1 MSQAN
6 VTAGAFS
13 NAVWYTDKAEIVT
26 GSNSVTYNV
35 YAVALPPYTYTTT
48 VNTTNGSN
56 IATTA
61 GTIAVPVGAA
71 ISGTGIAGG
80 STVTA
85 YTPGVSITLS
95 ANATANGTAITATV
109 TPAPVGNLYSANPQI
124 AANSKQQIYVGAG
137 NKLTIIGGN
146 STARELGTASS
157 ATAGVNALNP

>member
-13 NAVWYTDKAEIVT
+13 NATWYTDKAEIVT
-26 GSNSVTYNV
+26 GTNAVTYNV
-35 YAVALPPYTYTTT
+35 YAVALPPLSFTTT
-48 VNTTNGSN
+48 VTTTNGSN
-56 IATTA
+56 IATTS
-61 GTIAVPVGAA
+61 GTINVPTGAVIA
-71 ISGTGIAGG
+71 GTGIAGG

-85 YTPGVSITLS
+85 YSPGVSITLS
-95 ANATANGTAITATV
+95 ANATANGTVTATV
-109 TPAPVGNLYSANPQI
+109 TPAAVGNLYSANPQI

-157 ATAGVNALNP
+157 ATAGVTGQG